1 MLHQDTIPV
10 PEELQKLLALPACS
24 QVALPKVGEL
34 KLTLPN
40 GATLKAIP
48 DLTKGIPTDCS
59 LATNLIL
66 QLAPFLAS
74 IECLLKVFGLIKPLI
89 DVVKSLGPPPDPVKL
104 PSAISDFVKA
114 AEELMPCLGMI
125 ISGPPIFSFIK
136 DLLLLIIKIIKCMI
150 GQLKTI
156 LGIMQGIGLRLEAAN
171 AAGNTQLAA
180 VLECARENAV
190 NAAAHAQNSL
200 GPVTNIMPLITTFL
214 ELVGVSFEL
223 PELGDPEDAEALAET
238 IQKLEDTITTLESI
252 IETLP

>member
-1 MLHQDTIPV
+1 MLHEDTIPV
-10 PEELQKLLALPACS
+10 PPELQKLFAIPACS

-34 KLTLPN
+34 KLSLPN
-40 GATLKAIP
+40 GATLTAIP
-48 DLTKGIPTDCS
+48 DLSKGIPTDCS

-74 IECLLKVFGLIKPLI
+74 IECLLKVLALLKPLI
-89 DVVKSLGPPPDPVKL
+89 DIIKAVPSMDVPKIMQAMPDF
-104 PSAISDFVKA
+104 ADA
-114 AEELMPCLGMI
+114 AAKLMPCIGMVI
-125 ISGPPIFSFIK
+125 PGPPIVMFIK

-180 VLECARENAV
+180 VLECARQNAV

-200 GPVTNIMPLITTFL
+200 GPVTNLMPLITTFL

-223 PELGDPEDAEALAET
+223 PELGDPQDAEALAQT
-238 IQKLEDTITTLESI
+238 IQKLEDTITTLETV